1 MIRQTGQP
9 KLYRVLLKISSRREK
24 LRKFKFEGPLK
35 SALKYMYM
43 YILNNLE
50 NVLHHFFYHMFAFT
64 LNETIYYDTSKIRW
78 VHTTSLS
85 ALEVHFSSRVL
96 GNHLKRT

>member
-50 NVLHHFFYHMFAFT
+50 NILHHFLPYVC
-64 LNETIYYDTSKIRW
+64 L
-78 VHTTSLS
+78 HTEWNNL
-85 ALEVHFSSRVL
+85 LWQFK
-96 GNHLKRT
+96 N